1 MIKFLKFFLIFYILS
16 LASVLAVTD
25 TPSVY
30 KITMKKVE
38 VCETGSTDSSCTN
51 GITLGEGSK
60 EVDIASVTAGA
71 AAGTFGSAAKI
82 PSGKTYTYM
91 QVTISRIIKI
101 KGTGTTWKA
110 DNTCY
115 TNSSDTSS
123 STTRPGLGTATAGN
137 LDEQS
142 VYIPHSGTWTMNGGG
157 TTTITMTN
165 VVSGYLSTSDTT
177 QSAGTVDSGDD
188 QIKYRMKLTS
198 PFTAG
203 VDKFP
208 TVKVAF
214 DVASAA
220 YFINGGGDNCEI
232 WPGEPSV
239 SVTLQ

>member
-1 MIKFLKFFLIFYILS
+1 MIKFLKLFTIFYILS

-30 KITMKKVE
+30 KIILKKVE
-38 VCETGSTDSSCTN
+38 ICESGSSDTSCSN
-51 GITLGEGSK
+51 GVVIGEGSK
-60 EVDIASVTAGA
+60 EIDIASVTAGA

-82 PSGKTYTYM
+82 LSGKTYTYM
-91 QVTISRIIKI
+91 QVIISRIIKI

-137 LDEQS
+137 LAEQS

-165 VVSGYLSTSDTT
+165 VVSGHLSTTNTT

-203 VDKFP
+203 IDKFP
-208 TVKVAF
+208 TIKIAF
-214 DVASAA
+214 DVANAA

-239 SVTLQ
+239 SVTFQ

>member
-1 MIKFLKFFLIFYILS
+1 MIKFLKLFTIFYILS

-30 KITMKKVE
+30 KITLKKVE
-38 VCETGSTDSSCTN
+38 ICESGSSDTSCSN
-51 GITLGEGSK
+51 GVVIGEGSK
-60 EVDIASVTAGA
+60 EIDIASVTAGV

-82 PSGKTYTYM
+82 LSGKTYTYM
-91 QVTISRIIKI
+91 QVIISRIIKI

-115 TNSSDTSS
+115 TNLSDTSS

-137 LDEQS
+137 LAEQS

-165 VVSGYLSTSDTT
+165 VVSGHLSTTNTT

-203 VDKFP
+203 IDKFP
-208 TVKVAF
+208 TIKIAF
-214 DVASAA
+214 DVANAA

-239 SVTLQ
+239 SVTFQ